1 MLDDLDYDLFGN
13 PVYPSLDDCI
23 NQLKYDFDLIQVYK
37 RKLTSSLQKE
47 LNGDF
52 YASDVICHEL
62 FPNLHSLEVKS
73 FNDEANS
80 RFI

>member
-1 MLDDLDYDLFGN
+1 MLDDFDFDLFGN

-23 NQLKYDFDLIQVYK
+23 NQLKHDFDLVQIHK
-37 RKLTSSLQKE
+37 TKLSPTFRQSM
-47 LNGDF
+47 NNDF
-52 YASDVICHEL
+52 YCSDVLCHEL

-73 FNDEANS
+73 FNDRANS